1 MVATTMQSAEQR
13 QVARDFLAVSDSEFA
28 RGDVSQGAEKFHRHF
43 YHDSM
48 EDWERDAD
56 RPLVHDFGRRVLA
69 VA

>member
-1 MVATTMQSAEQR
+1 MATITTQSAEHR
-13 QVARDFLAVSDSEFA
+13 KVARDSLAVSDGEFA
-28 RGDVSQGAEKFHRHF
+28 RGDVLQGAEKFHRHF

>member
-13 QVARDFLAVSDSEFA
+13 QVARDFLAASDGAFA
-28 RGDVSQGAEKFHRHF
+28 RGDVLQGAEKFHR
-43 YHDSM
+43 DSM

-56 RPLVHDFGRRVLA
+56 RPLVHDFVERILA